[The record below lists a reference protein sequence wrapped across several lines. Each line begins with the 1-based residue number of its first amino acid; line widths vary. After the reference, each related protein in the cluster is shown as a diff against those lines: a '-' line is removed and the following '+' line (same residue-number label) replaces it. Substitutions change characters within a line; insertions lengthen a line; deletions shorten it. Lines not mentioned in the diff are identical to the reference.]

1 MTDTRA
7 DVSTVDDRRL
17 AEPVAPAAILDAL
30 VALDVTHVVTV
41 PDTHQKSLL
50 ALLAQVPRPRLITAC
65 TEDEAFAI
73 NAGLFVGGARPILLI
88 QNAGLYA
95 SMNSLRGISLD
106 GRVPTC
112 ALVGEYLRDPQLP
125 SRDNAA
131 RVVHLTEPTLELWG
145 VPYWRLERG
154 ADIGVI
160 ADAYHAALETS
171 GPSVVLVG
179 AVTGEL

>member
-1 MTDTRA
+1 MTDTRPGA
-7 DVSTVDDRRL
+7 MRVHDHPL

-30 VALDVTHVVTV
+30 IELDVTHVVTV

-50 ALLAQVPRPRLITAC
+50 ALLAQVERPRLITAC

-73 NAGLFVGGARPILLI
+73 NAGLFIGGARPILLI

-112 ALVGEYLRDPQLP
+112 ALVGEYLRDPHMP
-125 SRDNAA
+125 SRENAA

-145 VPYWRLERG
+145 VPYRRLEHR
-154 ADIGVI
+154 DEIGVI
-160 ADAYHAALETS
+160 ADAYHLALETS

>member
-1 MTDTRA
+1 MTDVRT
-7 DVSTVDDRRL
+7 DTSTVDDRRP
-17 AEPVAPAAILDAL
+17 AEPVAPAALLDEL

-50 ALLAQVPRPRLITAC
+50 ALLAQVQRPRLITAC

-73 NAGLFVGGARPILLI
+73 NAGLFIGGARPILLI

-112 ALVGEYLRDPQLP
+112 ALVGEYLRDPHLP
-125 SRDNAA
+125 SRDNTP

-145 VPYWRLERG
+145 VPYRRLERG
-154 ADIGVI
+154 ADVGVI
-160 ADAYHAALETS
+160 ADAYRVALETS